1 MEYPTSH
8 PTGKY
13 RWLVGFS
20 MVYHEKVLH
29 TNFIFKKYK
38 TSTVILSIYRNPSGS
53 LGEREMLWEHEPQAS
68 VSTAFW
74 SSPKLSRVYKSIETQ
89 QTCFLFLLESTAAKK
104 RKTSSLLW
112 SSKCK
117 FSLLAPSLRQQLV
130 PVLCLHRVIETRIL
144 TNQRAYFV
152 RAVF

>member
-1 MEYPTSH
+1 MMPRAKRIYILMI
-8 PTGKY
+8 KVKK
-13 RWLVGFS
+13 LFS
-20 MVYHEKVLH
+20 LFSSRCFLKEIENMYSV
-29 TNFIFKKYK
+29 F
-38 TSTVILSIYRNPSGS
+38 LSSYRNTCGS

-74 SSPKLSRVYKSIETQ
+74 SSPKLSRVYISIETQ

-104 RKTSSLLW
+104 RKTTSLLW

-152 RAVF
+152 KAVF